1 MSQANVVLITKEST
15 MATVLKSVLNESRRM
30 RLAGICKGVSQL
42 RSYLSNIETQIHA
55 VVVDI
60 DPDPSQVLYDLGV
73 ILSARPE
80 IRVVVIC
87 SSFTKEL
94 ILQAMQVGAR
104 HFLQKKTAASELLK
118 VLEQLTPDDEKKR
131 DRIGSIISVFSAGGG
146 CGATTVALN
155 LAGELQLLSSEPV
168 LAIDLDSFYGTVSA
182 YLGITTQYG
191 IADVLAHK
199 GPIDK
204 HLITSS
210 VYKHMGNF
218 HVLASPAGIESPR
231 SKWLQYENLFSTL
244 EACRQVYG
252 YSVIDAPRIPES
264 IVTNLAN
271 LSDAVLVVFQLTVKD
286 VKFARSMVSALTK
299 SGIAHEKIIPL
310 VNRFKRRSH
319 LVRLEDGKKALG
331 MGSLYRIRSH
341 WRDAM
346 NCVSRGRLLAQVAP
360 RSRLRRDFRGLAAKI
375 HACGA
380 NGDSKV

>member
-15 MATVLKSVLNESRRM
+15 MATVLKSMLNDSRRM

-60 DPDPSQVLYDLGV
+60 DPDPSRVLYDLGV

-118 VLEQLTPDDEKKR
+118 VLEQLVPDGGKKR
-131 DRIGSIISVFSAGGG
+131 DRVGSIISVFSAGGG

-155 LAGELQLLSSEPV
+155 LASELQLLSSEPV
-168 LAIDLDSFYGTVSA
+168 LAIDLDGFYGTVSA

-231 SKWLQYENLFSTL
+231 SKWLQYENLSSAL

-310 VNRFKRRSH
+310 VNRFKKRSH

-331 MGSLYRIRSH
+331 TGSLYRIRSH

>member
-15 MATVLKSVLNESRRM
+15 MATVLKSVLNENRRV

-60 DPDPSQVLYDLGV
+60 DPDPSRVLYDLGV

-118 VLEQLTPDDEKKR
+118 VLEQLTPDGGKKR
-131 DRIGSIISVFSAGGG
+131 DRVGSIISVFSVGGG

-155 LAGELQLLSSEPV
+155 LASELQLLSSEPV
-168 LAIDLDSFYGTVSA
+168 LAIDLDGFYGTVSA

-210 VYKHMGNF
+210 VYKYTGDF

-231 SKWLQYENLFSTL
+231 SKWLQYENLFSAL

-310 VNRFKRRSH
+310 VNRFKKRSH

-331 MGSLYRIRSH
+331 TGSLYRIRSH

-346 NCVSRGRLLAQVAP
+346 NCVSRGRLLTQVAP
-360 RSRLRRDFRGLAAKI
+360 RSRLRSDFRGLAAKI